1 LEMRF
6 SVHTEVRGRGKCR
19 VLTCDQQRR

>member
-1 LEMRF
+1 MRF
-6 SVHTEVRGRGKCR
+6 SVHTEVRGRDKCR